1 MLVLFVSSLNR
12 VLLIP
17 VFLETSDRFTDFRE
31 RNNPNSVIIVCFSEH
46 KSTKTEQ
53 FFRKYEK
60 SFGILSEIRYVC
72 LENRIKSIKNKNMSL
87 QRAYTKSQLEALI
100 FSQLENLNEM
110 NDLISIMRHQNELLK
125 KANKK
130 LKEEITD
137 FKERQMKYPTRR
149 KRTV

>member
-1 MLVLFVSSLNR
+1 
-12 VLLIP
+12 
-17 VFLETSDRFTDFRE
+17 
-31 RNNPNSVIIVCFSEH
+31 
-46 KSTKTEQ
+46 
-53 FFRKYEK
+53 
-60 SFGILSEIRYVC
+60 
-72 LENRIKSIKNKNMSL
+72 MSL

-137 FKERQMKYPTRR
+137 FKERQIKYPTRR

>member
-1 MLVLFVSSLNR
+1 MLALFVNSLKR

-17 VFLETSDRFTDFRE
+17 VFRETSERFTDFFE

-53 FFRKYEK
+53 FFRKSEK

-72 LENRIKSIKNKNMSL
+72 LENRINHFKNKNMSL

-110 NDLISIMRHQNELLK
+110 NDLISMMRHQNELLK

-137 FKERQMKYPTRR
+137 FKECQMKYPTRR
-149 KRTV
+149 KRTA

>member
-1 MLVLFVSSLNR
+1 M
-12 VLLIP
+12 LIP
-17 VFLETSDRFTDFRE
+17 VFLETSERFTDFRE

-53 FFRKYEK
+53 FFRKSEK

-137 FKERQMKYPTRR
+137 FKERQIKYPTRR